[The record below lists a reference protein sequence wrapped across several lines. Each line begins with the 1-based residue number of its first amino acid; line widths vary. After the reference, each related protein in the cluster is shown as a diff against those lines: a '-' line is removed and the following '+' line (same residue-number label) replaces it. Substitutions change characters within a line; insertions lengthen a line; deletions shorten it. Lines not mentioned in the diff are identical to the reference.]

1 MNQIVSDLLELG
13 LFEIVKNK
21 ISSVSNKMISLARF
35 IHFILLAGLTNQEM
49 IQKLSQMNNPKKQG
63 VQLFT
68 LVNEATLSA
77 LQREQ
82 LNTALSR

>member
-1 MNQIVSDLLELG
+1 
-13 LFEIVKNK
+13 
-21 ISSVSNKMISLARF
+21 MISLARF
-35 IHFILLAGLTNQEM
+35 IHFILLTGLTNQEM

-63 VQLFT
+63 AQLFT